1 MALAQEKQTS
11 EAQEI
16 TNVPSLAIA
25 PGGEMDVAIQQGEM
39 SVFPLHQLILLRH
52 CHRNCP
58 CVSLEGLADLSHCQ
72 GNGIAHDY

>member
-39 SVFPLHQLILLRH
+39 SVFPLHQLILL
-52 CHRNCP
+52 
-58 CVSLEGLADLSHCQ
+58 
-72 GNGIAHDY
+72 